1 MWMNP
6 LWSFKMEGRKNIKR
20 GKTYVIISN
29 HQSMLD
35 IVVLYGLF
43 RHFKWVSK
51 KENFSIPIIGWLMR
65 MNRYIEIDRGS
76 TGTYLGMMR
85 KISATLKG
93 GSSVLMFPEGT
104 RQPGEGFGVF
114 RDGAFRMA
122 LENEAGIIPVV
133 LDGTAAAVPKGK
145 LILPGKQRIVV
156 KIMSEIP
163 FESFR
168 GKTPKELTNEVRE
181 LMISEYN
188 KLRVVS

>member
-1 MWMNP
+1 MWLNP
-6 LWSFKMEGRKNIKR
+6 LWSFKMTGRKNIKR

-43 RHFKWVSK
+43 RHYKWVSK

-93 GSSVLMFPEGT
+93 GSSVMMFPEGT
-104 RQPGEGFGVF
+104 RQSGGGIGTF

-122 LENEAGIIPVV
+122 LENQVGIIPVI
-133 LDGTAAAVPKGK
+133 LDGTADAVPKGK
-145 LILPGKQRIVV
+145 IILPGKRRIVV
-156 KIMSEIP
+156 KIMNEIP
-163 FESFR
+163 FENIK
-168 GKTPKELTNEVRE
+168 GKTPKELTREIRE
-181 LMISEYN
+181 LMISELN
-188 KLRVVS
+188 TLRAIS